1 MISVLLYRL
10 PKKDEDEDEKE
21 YKARRKKMKM
31 YKGVYEQFAALS
43 VNVKGS
49 EQTLK
54 TAVTKLVEH
63 TQMVNDFDTEP
74 IFRAMYDILMTNSE
88 LKGFLNE
95 SVSGGLDAIY
105 HQIFT

>member
-1 MISVLLYRL
+1 M
-10 PKKDEDEDEKE
+10 
-21 YKARRKKMKM
+21 
-31 YKGVYEQFAALS
+31 YEQFAALS

-63 TQMVNDFDTEP
+63 TQRVNDFDTEP
-74 IFRAMYDILMTNSE
+74 IFRAMSDILMTNSE

-95 SVSGGLDAIY
+95 SVSGGLDALYLIKY
-105 HQIFT
+105 LPDARKNKKLVYEPLDT